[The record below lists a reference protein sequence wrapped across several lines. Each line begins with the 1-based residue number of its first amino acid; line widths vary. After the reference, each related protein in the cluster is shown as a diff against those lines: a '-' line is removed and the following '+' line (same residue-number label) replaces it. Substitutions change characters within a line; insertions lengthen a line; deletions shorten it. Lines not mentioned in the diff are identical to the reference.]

1 MFPLRRRSISNM
13 VFALAGR
20 SRHRWWVE
28 TLLTCRALLYIGRR
42 HVCPC
47 CGWKLRTFTRGGAS
61 LRARDCGYCPR
72 CNSKARHRR
81 DWLYLVK
88 NTALF
93 EARGRLLHVGP
104 KYALSRQF
112 IKSENL
118 DYVGVDC
125 KLRPNIRSVAN
136 IEKIPFR
143 DGVFDAIVC
152 IHVLEHVEDDRS
164 AISELFRV
172 LKPGGWAF
180 VTVPIR
186 LDAPTYEDPTITT
199 PQARREAFG
208 EEQHVRVYGYDLA
221 DRLKAEGVHVQL
233 DRADRTEA
241 SLRKKYG
248 VLDNEHIFFCTKE
261 TS

>member
-1 MFPLRRRSISNM
+1 MIAFAKENAQAKNLDNYTCQVVEGMSLPFEDESFDHVICRFGIMFFPDL
-13 VFALAGR
+13 LAGLQEM
-20 SRHRWWVE
+20 V
-28 TLLTCRALLYIGRR
+28 
-42 HVCPC
+42 
-47 CGWKLRTFTRGGAS
+47 
-61 LRARDCGYCPR
+61 
-72 CNSKARHRR
+72 
-81 DWLYLVK
+81 
-88 NTALF
+88 
-93 EARGRLLHVGP
+93 
-104 KYALSRQF
+104 
-112 IKSENL
+112 
-118 DYVGVDC
+118 
-125 KLRPNIRSVAN
+125 
-136 IEKIPFR
+136 
-143 DGVFDAIVC
+143 
-152 IHVLEHVEDDRS
+152 
-164 AISELFRV
+164 RV